1 MAAGSLSCSH
11 SRSAAQRVAFLP
23 LENLTGDAALDW
35 ISSAGPKIARS
46 QLLGGDVRIVP
57 VQVGALREAYASG
70 ASQLVHG
77 YFEKRREKL
86 HFEFSVEDIRTH
98 KMLRK
103 ASQDGDLLAVLN
115 GLTHEIDSGAHAF
128 SSTNPQ
134 AVAAWGQGDYERA
147 VSLDPDFGAA
157 WLDWAQ
163 QRVAGGESQQALDV
177 VFRALRQR
185 SLRSPVDRTQLE
197 LLSATLR
204 QDASAQQRALEALAR
219 LMPRDAVLLRQLAAR
234 EMNIRKFSE
243 SVRLYQEALQA
254 DPEDSESW
262 NLLGYAQAF
271 TGDLAGAQKSFE
283 RYASDPSHTANALDS
298 EGEAYFL
305 HGQFA
310 EAEKKFLE
318 AHAKSPA
325 LLGGADLLKAAHAR
339 WLRGDLAGA
348 DQQFVQYL
356 AFRAQQK
363 DPLVPWRQAVWEYS
377 TGRPDAAA
385 ARLSNVTGQAADLAR
400 TQVALWK
407 DPSKLP
413 TDVAALKQAYERT
426 PPAADGITR
435 VLLARALFQAGQRD
449 EARKLLELWPLPGA
463 EGDPLL
469 QSFLFPEYLR
479 LKRELK

>member
-1 MAAGSLSCSH
+1 MAAGSLSCSR
-11 SRSAAQRVAFLP
+11 SRSTAERVAFLP

-35 ISSAGPKIARS
+35 ISSAGPKIARG

-57 VQVGALREAYASG
+57 VQAGALREAYGSG

-77 YFEKRREKL
+77 YFEKRREGL
-86 HFEFSVEDIRTH
+86 HFEFSVEDARTH
-98 KMLRK
+98 KMLRNV
-103 ASQDGDLLAVLN
+103 SQDGELLPALN

-134 AVAAWGQGDYERA
+134 AVAAWGQGDYEKA

-163 QRVAGGESQQALDV
+163 QRAAGGEPQQALEV

-185 SLRSPVDRTQLE
+185 SLRSPADRTQLE

-204 QDASAQQRALEALAR
+204 QDAPAQQRALESLAR
-219 LMPRDAVLLRQLAAR
+219 LMPRDAVLLRQLASR
-234 EMNIRKFSE
+234 EMNARKFSE
-243 SVRLYQEALQA
+243 SARLYQEALQA
-254 DPEDSESW
+254 DPDDIESW

-271 TGDLAGAQKSFE
+271 AGDLTAAQKSFE

-356 AFRAQQK
+356 AFRTQQK
-363 DPLVPWRQAVWEYS
+363 DPLVIWRQAVWDYA
-377 TGRPDAAA
+377 TGRHDAAV
-385 ARLSNVTGQAADLAR
+385 ARLSNLTGPAADLAR
-400 TQVALWK
+400 TQLALWK
-407 DPSKLP
+407 DPSKIP

-435 VLLARALFQAGQRD
+435 VLLARALFQAGQKD
-449 EARKLLELWPLPGA
+449 EAKKLLELWPLPGA

-469 QSFLFPEYLR
+469 QSFLFPEYLD